1 MEKFTVTI
9 DGKVY
14 SVPANKV
21 ASEEQAEAAVRRYI
35 AKQSGVT
42 EERSTRRPT
51 SRSDLLAGLSQGA
64 TLGFADEI
72 FGRLESLGGRTSA
85 QDATARRRADV
96 ADARA
101 NSPLTTFGAEAIGS
115 ALPLAAATLA
125 SRGAAAPAV
134 LQNAL
139 GRAAAIG
146 ALEGGIAGFGAG
158 EGDAAQRL
166 PSAALGG
173 AVGGIE
179 GGAGGV
185 LAPKISDAGQ
195 RLIDAGMTLTPQM
208 LGQPARRAVNALRTI
223 PSPIQSRVDES
234 LDEFNTVVAN
244 EVLKPIDRK
253 VKDVAGKEAFAAVAK
268 EIDNAYAELLDPIDS
283 INIGKY
289 STFLKGKG
297 TTGRSRLEEMVFD
310 PTTAKTV
317 LAQAEALDRLVVDG
331 MDGRKFKEA
340 DSQLRKMIERFN
352 QQAKTANLAVEK
364 EAGEQVAKVLEV
376 LREGM
381 LDKAEKKLGNAFATN
396 LRKIDSAY
404 KLASVLR
411 NTVERGGA
419 SADERF
425 TPAQLFAGVKAA
437 NKGTRAFVE
446 GEAPFQKLA
455 QAGQNVLGRVEYSSA
470 ADNAILNA
478 FGLNQN
484 LLPLAGAVALG
495 GYDQLNDGEMGR
507 LTQGAGALGLLSI
520 LGQRPVYNRLA
531 PTAVA
536 VGQPAG
542 RLLSNSAPFLGL
554 QAGRAFNEE
563 QN

>member
-1 MEKFTVTI
+1 MENFTVTI

-21 ASEEQAEAAVRRYI
+21 ANQEQAEAAVRRYI

-85 QDATARRRADV
+85 EDATARRRADV

-115 ALPLAAATLA
+115 ALPLAAAALA

-173 AVGGIE
+173 AVGGIA

-185 LAPKISDAGQ
+185 LAPKISEAGQ
-195 RLIDAGMTLTPQM
+195 RLMDAGMRMTPEM
-208 LGQPARRAVNALRTI
+208 LGQPAQRTLNALQKI
-223 PSPIQSRVDES
+223 PSPFQARRDET
-234 LDEFNTVVAN
+234 LDAFNVVVGN
-244 EVLKPIDRK
+244 EILKPI
-253 VKDVAGKEAFAAVAK
+253 GKEIKDKAGREAYEAISK
-268 EIDNAYAELLDPIDS
+268 EISASYDDLLDPVTD
-283 INIGKY
+283 INLGTYSAALTRANKAIGLPRGEVSGVRKELAELDKLL
-289 STFLKGKG
+289 SGGRLTGKG
-297 TTGRSRLEEMVFD
+297 
-310 PTTAKTV
+310 
-317 LAQAEALDRLVVDG
+317 
-331 MDGRKFKEA
+331 FKEA
-340 DSQLRKMIERFN
+340 DSELRSMIENFRA
-352 QQAKTANLAVEK
+352 QATNANLASEK
-364 EAGEQVAKVLEV
+364 NQGRRIANILEAVREDMFERAAKSVGGDFGE
-376 LREGM
+376 R
-381 LDKAEKKLGNAFATN
+381 
-396 LRKIDSAY
+396 LRKTDFAY
-404 KLASVLR
+404 KLLQTLR
-411 NTVERGGA
+411 KTVERAPGQG
-419 SADERF
+419 ERF
-425 TPAQLFAGVKAA
+425 TPAQLLAGIKAVNRQTDQFA
-437 NKGTRAFVE
+437 KGT
-446 GEAPFQKLA
+446 APLQSLA
-455 QAGQNVLGRVEYSSA
+455 EDAQNVLGAVQYNSA
-470 ADNAILNA
+470 ADSAVLSQL
-478 FGLNQN
+478 GLNQQ

-536 VGQPAG
+536 LGRPAG
-542 RLLSNSAPFLGL
+542 RLLSNTAPFLGL
-554 QAGRAFNEE
+554 QAGRAFNED
-563 QN
+563 QR

>member
-1 MEKFTVTI
+1 MENYTVTI

-21 ASEEQAEAAVRRYI
+21 GSQEQAEAAVRRYI

-51 SRSDLLAGLSQGA
+51 SRRDLLAGLSQGA

-115 ALPLAAATLA
+115 ALPLAAATIG
-125 SRGAAAPAV
+125 SRGLALRSAPAV

-166 PSAALGG
+166 PSAAFGG
-173 AVGGIE
+173 AVGGIA

-195 RLIDAGMTLTPQM
+195 RLIDAGMRMTPEM
-208 LGQPARRAVNALRTI
+208 LGQPAQRTLNALQKI
-223 PSPIQSRVDES
+223 PSPFQARRDET
-234 LDEFNTVVAN
+234 LDAFNVVVGN
-244 EVLKPIDRK
+244 EILKPI
-253 VKDVAGKEAFAAVAK
+253 GKEIKDKAGREAYEAISK
-268 EIDNAYAELLDPIDS
+268 EISASYDDLLDPVTD
-283 INIGKY
+283 INLGTYSAALTRANKAIGLPKAEVAGARKELAELDKLL
-289 STFLKGKG
+289 SGGRLTGKG
-297 TTGRSRLEEMVFD
+297 
-310 PTTAKTV
+310 
-317 LAQAEALDRLVVDG
+317 
-331 MDGRKFKEA
+331 FKEA
-340 DSQLRKMIERFN
+340 DSELRSMIENFRA
-352 QQAKTANLAVEK
+352 QANNANLASEK
-364 EAGEQVAKVLEV
+364 NQGRRIANILEAVREDMFERAAKSVGGDFGE
-376 LREGM
+376 R
-381 LDKAEKKLGNAFATN
+381 
-396 LRKIDSAY
+396 LRKTDFAY
-404 KLASVLR
+404 KLLQTLR
-411 NTVERGGA
+411 KTVERAPGQG
-419 SADERF
+419 ERF
-425 TPAQLFAGVKAA
+425 TPAQLLAGIKAVNRQTDQFA
-437 NKGTRAFVE
+437 KGT
-446 GEAPFQKLA
+446 APLQSLAEDAQK
-455 QAGQNVLGRVEYSSA
+455 VLGPVQYNSA
-470 ADNAILNA
+470 ADSAVLSQL
-478 FGLNQN
+478 GLNQQ

>member
-1 MEKFTVTI
+1 MENYTVTI

-21 ASEEQAEAAVRRYI
+21 GSQEQAEAAVRRYI

-85 QDATARRRADV
+85 EDATARRRADV

-101 NSPLTTFGAEAIGS
+101 NSPFTTFGAEAIGS
-115 ALPLAAATLA
+115 ALPLAAATIA

-166 PSAALGG
+166 PSAAFGG
-173 AVGGIE
+173 AVGGIA

-185 LAPKISDAGQ
+185 LAPKISEAGQ
-195 RLIDAGMTLTPQM
+195 RLMDAGMRMTPEM
-208 LGQPARRAVNALRTI
+208 LGQPAQRTLNALQKI
-223 PSPIQSRVDES
+223 PSPFQARRDET
-234 LDEFNTVVAN
+234 LDAFNVVVGN
-244 EVLKPIDRK
+244 EILKPI
-253 VKDVAGKEAFAAVAK
+253 GKEIKDKAGREAYEAISK
-268 EIDNAYAELLDPIDS
+268 EISASYDDLLDPVTD
-283 INIGKY
+283 INLGTYRATLNLVNKAIGLPKDEVAVARKELAELDKLL
-289 STFLKGKG
+289 SGGRL
-297 TTGRSRLEEMVFD
+297 TGR
-310 PTTAKTV
+310 
-317 LAQAEALDRLVVDG
+317 G
-331 MDGRKFKEA
+331 FKEA
-340 DSQLRKMIERFN
+340 DSELRSMIENFRA
-352 QQAKTANLAVEK
+352 QANNANLASEK
-364 EAGEQVAKVLEV
+364 NQGRRIANILEAVREEMFERAAKSVGGDFGE
-376 LREGM
+376 R
-381 LDKAEKKLGNAFATN
+381 
-396 LRKIDSAY
+396 LRKTDFAY
-404 KLASVLR
+404 KLLQTLR
-411 NTVERGGA
+411 KTVERAPGQG
-419 SADERF
+419 ERF
-425 TPAQLFAGVKAA
+425 TPAQLLAGIKAVNRQTDQFA
-437 NKGTRAFVE
+437 KGT
-446 GEAPFQKLA
+446 APLQSLAEDAQK
-455 QAGQNVLGRVEYSSA
+455 VLGPVQYNSA
-470 ADNAILNA
+470 ADSAVLSQL
-478 FGLNQN
+478 GLNQQ

-536 VGQPAG
+536 IGNSRFGPG
-542 RLLSNSAPFLGL
+542 SILRNSAPFLGL

-563 QN
+563 QR

>member
-1 MEKFTVTI
+1 MEKYTVTI

-21 ASEEQAEAAVRRYI
+21 ASQEQAEAAVRRYI

-85 QDATARRRADV
+85 ADATARRRADV

-115 ALPLAAATLA
+115 ALPLAAATIA

-146 ALEGGIAGFGAG
+146 ALEGSIAGFGAG

-166 PSAALGG
+166 PSAALAG
-173 AVGGIE
+173 AVGGIA
-179 GGAGGV
+179 GTAGGV

-195 RLIDAGMTLTPQM
+195 RLIDAGMRMTPEM
-208 LGQPARRAVNALRTI
+208 LGQPAQRTLNALQKI
-223 PSPIQSRVDES
+223 PSPFQARRDET
-234 LDEFNTVVAN
+234 LDAFNVVVGN
-244 EVLKPIDRK
+244 EILKPI
-253 VKDVAGKEAFAAVAK
+253 GKEIKDKAGREAYEAISK
-268 EIDNAYAELLDPIDS
+268 EISASYDDLLDPVTD
-283 INIGKY
+283 INLGTYSAALTRANKAIGLPKAEVAGARKELAELDKLL
-289 STFLKGKG
+289 SGGRLTGKG
-297 TTGRSRLEEMVFD
+297 
-310 PTTAKTV
+310 
-317 LAQAEALDRLVVDG
+317 
-331 MDGRKFKEA
+331 FKEA
-340 DSQLRKMIERFN
+340 DSELRSMIENFRA
-352 QQAKTANLAVEK
+352 QANNANLASEK
-364 EAGEQVAKVLEV
+364 NQGRRIANILEAVREDMFERAAKSVGGDFGE
-376 LREGM
+376 R
-381 LDKAEKKLGNAFATN
+381 
-396 LRKIDSAY
+396 LRKTDFAY
-404 KLASVLR
+404 KLLQTLR
-411 NTVERGGA
+411 KTVERAPGQG
-419 SADERF
+419 ERF
-425 TPAQLFAGVKAA
+425 TPAQLLAGIKAVNRQTDAFA
-437 NKGTRAFVE
+437 KGT
-446 GEAPFQKLA
+446 APLQSLAEDAQK
-455 QAGQNVLGRVEYSSA
+455 VLGPVQYNSA
-470 ADNAILNA
+470 ADSAVLSQL
-478 FGLNQN
+478 GLNQQ

-520 LGQRPVYNRLA
+520 LGQRPAYNALA
-531 PTAVA
+531 PLALK

>member
-1 MEKFTVTI
+1 MEKYTVTI

-21 ASEEQAEAAVRRYI
+21 ASQEQAEAAVRRYI

-115 ALPLAAATLA
+115 ALPLAAATIA

-146 ALEGGIAGFGAG
+146 ALEGGVAGFGAG

-166 PSAALGG
+166 PSAALAG
-173 AVGGIE
+173 AVGGIA
-179 GGAGGV
+179 GTAGGV
-185 LAPKISDAGQ
+185 LAPKISEAGQ
-195 RLIDAGMTLTPQM
+195 RLIDAGMRMTPEM
-208 LGQPARRAVNALRTI
+208 LGQPAQRTLNALQKI
-223 PSPIQSRVDES
+223 PSPFQARRDET
-234 LDEFNTVVAN
+234 LDAFNVVVGN
-244 EVLKPIDRK
+244 EILKPI
-253 VKDVAGKEAFAAVAK
+253 GKEIKDKAGREAYEAISK
-268 EIDNAYAELLDPIDS
+268 EISASYDDLLDPVTD
-283 INIGKY
+283 INLGTYRATLNLVNKAIGLPKDEVAVARKELAELDKLL
-289 STFLKGKG
+289 SGGRL
-297 TTGRSRLEEMVFD
+297 TGR
-310 PTTAKTV
+310 
-317 LAQAEALDRLVVDG
+317 G
-331 MDGRKFKEA
+331 FKEA
-340 DSQLRKMIERFN
+340 DSELRSMIENFRA
-352 QQAKTANLAVEK
+352 QANNANLASEK
-364 EAGEQVAKVLEV
+364 NQGRRIANILEAVREEMFERAAKSVGGDFGE
-376 LREGM
+376 R
-381 LDKAEKKLGNAFATN
+381 
-396 LRKIDSAY
+396 LRKTDFAY
-404 KLASVLR
+404 KLLQTLR
-411 NTVERGGA
+411 KTVERAPGQG
-419 SADERF
+419 ERF
-425 TPAQLFAGVKAA
+425 TPAQLLAGIKAVNRQTDQFA
-437 NKGTRAFVE
+437 KGT
-446 GEAPFQKLA
+446 APLQSLAEDAQK
-455 QAGQNVLGRVEYSSA
+455 VLGPVQYNSA
-470 ADNAILNA
+470 ADSAVLSQL
-478 FGLNQN
+478 GLNQQ

-536 VGQPAG
+536 LGQPAG

>member
-1 MEKFTVTI
+1 MEKYTVTI

-21 ASEEQAEAAVRRYI
+21 GSQEQAEAAVRRYI

-51 SRSDLLAGLSQGA
+51 SRRDLLAGLSQGA

-101 NSPLTTFGAEAIGS
+101 NSPFTTFGAELVGS
-115 ALPLAAATLA
+115 AIPLAAGTIA
-125 SRGAAAPAV
+125 SRGAAAPAI

-173 AVGGIE
+173 AVGGIA

-185 LAPKISDAGQ
+185 LAPKISEAGQ

-317 LAQAEALDRLVVDG
+317 LAQAEALDRLVADG

-446 GEAPFQKLA
+446 GDAPFQKLA

-495 GYDQLNDGEMGR
+495 GYDQLSDGEMGR

-520 LGQRPVYNRLA
+520 LGQRPAYNALA
-531 PTAVA
+531 PLALK
-536 VGQPAG
+536 VGRPAG
-542 RLLSNSAPFLGL
+542 RLLSNTAPFLGL
-554 QAGRAFNEE
+554 QAGRAFNED
-563 QN
+563 QR